1 MTRDHAMTVLPRA
14 FHAACAGDHRRCAL
28 AAREFALLSRASDAS
43 PARAIPIKGHGMAW
57 QVLMIALLF
66 KPHLDEARIK
76 AEFDAILQEQRQ
88 ARIDAGLAI
97 HGARAHVPPHR
108 VRGSGSATSRAGL
121 TEDEWKEEEEN
132 ENENEEASSMGHM
145 DFYKVLETR
154 SVGDS

>member
-1 MTRDHAMTVLPRA
+1 
-14 FHAACAGDHRRCAL
+14 
-28 AAREFALLSRASDAS
+28 
-43 PARAIPIKGHGMAW
+43 
-57 QVLMIALLF
+57 MIALLF

-154 SVGDS
+154 SVGDSWVLVGTHGHRAHWTLCTRPAVRTRACSRLPFRLRTATHARPWLGLARSWL